1 MTAPVV
7 DVVVVVVVIVVEV
20 VVVFVVLSLLFLL
33 VLFLSKLFY
42 CCLSKQNVTRN
53 TLKEVRVVLH
63 QATFISLCNLY
74 KVLN

>member
-20 VVVFVVLSLLFLL
+20 VFVVLSLLRLI
-33 VLFLSKLFY
+33 VLILSKLFY
-42 CCLSKQNVTRN
+42 CCQSKQNVTRN
-53 TLKEVRVVLH
+53 ALKEVRVVLH